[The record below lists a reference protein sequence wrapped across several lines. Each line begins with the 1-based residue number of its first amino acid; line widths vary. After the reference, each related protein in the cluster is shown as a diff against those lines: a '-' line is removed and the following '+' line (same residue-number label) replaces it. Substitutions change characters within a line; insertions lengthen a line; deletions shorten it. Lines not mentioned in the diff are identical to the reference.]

1 VVTRGVGFGV
11 GVVVVPEGTDVD
23 NTPGESVTALKV
35 LVIAGN
41 GSVIFC
47 LFETTSNITIV
58 EVLFIIN

>member
-41 GSVIFC
+41 GSVIF
-47 LFETTSNITIV
+47 V
-58 EVLFIIN
+58 